1 MVPHAVKTI
10 FFSTKLVRCPSK
22 EPSKGTSD
30 FFSLHRG
37 VRQGCPLSPYLFFL
51 GAEILG
57 NAVRRDTEIR
67 GIKLGNSDFKLSQY
81 VDDTTMILDGS
92 ERSFS
97 RTFIRTRHICKCIRF
112 ESKL

>member
-1 MVPHAVKTI
+1 MSW
-10 FFSTKLVRCPSK
+10 FKLFYTNISSCVLNN
-22 EPSKGTSD
+22 GWASD

-37 VRQGCPLSPYLFFL
+37 VRQGCPLSPYLSIL

-67 GIKLGNSDFKLSQY
+67 GIKLGNSDSKLSQY
-81 VDDTTMILDGS
+81 ADDTTMILDGS

-97 RTFIRTRHICKCIRF
+97 RTLYVLDILGNLRSSTTV
-112 ESKL
+112 E